1 MHDFYMFLFFS
12 TKECVLHVYFHVFL
26 GMFVW
31 VLERIVKNMNP
42 NLASKIHVK
51 IDTWKIKTCK
61 PKSAQQIC
69 SNKIQ
74 EKHREEVH

>member
-1 MHDFYMFLFFS
+1 MIFTCFCFFKQKNVFCMFISMF
-12 TKECVLHVYFHVFL
+12 FL